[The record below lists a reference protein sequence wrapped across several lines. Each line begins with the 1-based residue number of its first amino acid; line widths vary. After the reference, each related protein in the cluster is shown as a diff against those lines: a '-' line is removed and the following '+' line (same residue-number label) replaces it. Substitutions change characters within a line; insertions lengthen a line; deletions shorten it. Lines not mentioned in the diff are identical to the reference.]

1 MVAFFKRPAAED
13 GLDARIA
20 LLSRRTQPLADPP
33 NPALGPLAPATPD
46 NKRAMPE
53 ITRAAVPNIAF
64 VAVPET
70 GPAAPP
76 QPVPTA
82 VSPNLSEEDRFLLA
96 REELFAR
103 LTAELSPERIS
114 ILSRGELAKVV
125 DAAVQAHFVRNGV
138 ESDPIVRRNLITAL
152 IKGLLEADNTPA
164 NADDG
169 GSRRSSNRS
178 AVETAKAQIQ
188 PLVLEHMDVAAA
200 AEMPRAVFEAQL
212 TGWVKDLL
220 TETKIQLNFV
230 EQRELVESLIA
241 DMLGLGPLEPLIE
254 DETVTDIMVN
264 GARQVYVERRGKLEL
279 TGVRFRDD
287 DHVMNVATKI
297 VTRVGRRIDE
307 STPLVDAR
315 LMDGSRV
322 NIIAPPLAIDGPSI
336 SIRKFSKKTITLD
349 TMAQQANISPE
360 MATLLKVAAR
370 CRLNILI
377 SGGTGS
383 GKTTLLNALSRLID
397 PTERTVT
404 IEDAAELQLQQP
416 HVVRLETRPPN
427 LEGSGEITMRDLLRN
442 ALRMRPDRIILG
454 EIRGA
459 EALDVLQAMNT
470 GHDGSMST
478 IHANAPRE
486 ALTRLENMVGM
497 TGINLPSKAVRTQI
511 AAAVH
516 LIAQVN
522 RMRDGMSPTSWRW
535 SAWKVTSLPPRNCS
549 PFSSRAKRPTANCAA
564 SLSRAGSARIFCRAP
579 NITGST
585 APCSRS
591 SEPCPMPLCSSSS
604 LLSPGFEEWVFL
616 WIWRRRSRLPA
627 RLVLHWSFAS
637 SSMRSAKGLAT
648 GASSGVLPGFEIGR
662 KGSFPSSLSPPARW
676 RGSKAR
682 RRRLIALPGNGSPAA
697 MCSPTAWLAQGGQS
711 VSGSMR

>member
-20 LLSRRTQPLADPP
+20 VLSRRAQPLADPADP
-33 NPALGPLAPATPD
+33 APAPTPPGIPD
-46 NKRAMPE
+46 NKRSTGPE
-53 ITRAAVPNIAF
+53 ITRAAAPNIAP
-64 VAVPET
+64 VAVPDT
-70 GPAAPP
+70 AAAAPL
-76 QPVPTA
+76 QPFPTA
-82 VSPNLSEEDRFLLA
+82 VSPPALSDEDCFLLA
-96 REELFAR
+96 REELLAR

-125 DAAVQAHFVRNGV
+125 DAAVQAYFLRKGA
-138 ESDPIVRRNLITAL
+138 EADPIVRRDLITTL
-152 IKGLLEADNTPA
+152 IKGLLEPNKTPPG
-164 NADDG
+164 ADDG
-169 GSRRSSNRS
+169 GSRRSNRS

-220 TETKIQLNFV
+220 TETKIQLNFL

-287 DHVMNVATKI
+287 DHVMNVATRI

-315 LMDGSRV
+315 LLDGSRV
-322 NIIAPPLAIDGPSI
+322 NIIAPPLAIDGPAI

-478 IHANAPRE
+478 IHANTPRE

-497 TGINLPSKAVRTQI
+497 TGINLPSRAVRTQI
-511 AAAVH
+511 AAAVN

-522 RMRDGMSPTSWRW
+522 RMRDGIRR
-535 SAWKVTSLPPRNCS
+535 VTHVIEVVGMEGDIITTQEL
-549 PFSSRAKRPTANCAA
+549 FSFQFQGETTDGKLR
-564 SLSRAGSARIFCRAP
+564 GIF
-579 NITGST
+579 N
-585 APCSRS
+585 
-591 SEPCPMPLCSSSS
+591 
-604 LLSPGFEEWVFL
+604 
-616 WIWRRRSRLPA
+616 
-627 RLVLHWSFAS
+627 
-637 SSMRSAKGLAT
+637 
-648 GASSGVLPGFEIGR
+648 SSGIRPFFLPRAEYYGLDR
-662 KGSFPSSLSPPARW
+662 
-676 RGSKAR
+676 
-682 RRRLIALPGNGSPAA
+682 AL
-697 MCSPTAWLAQGGQS
+697 LDIVQ
-711 VSGSMR
+711 